1 VVLKEKMASLMT
13 FFLLNLKKIQVECG
27 TGAEIFISNEGTK
40 EPGNI
45 YMVQIMNAQ
54 AKSCHRTYK

>member
-1 VVLKEKMASLMT
+1 MT
-13 FFLLNLKKIQVECG
+13 FFLFNLKKIQVG
-27 TGAEIFISNEGTK
+27 YRTGAELLFQNEGTK

-45 YMVQIMNAQ
+45 RMVQIMNAQ